1 VWRGIASSA
10 ASARACV
17 LAARQPARRPR
28 ALRVEPP
35 LSRPGAGRDP
45 ASRPERGA
53 DAKFAERSALAA
65 THAKHDVTRRG
76 FLADRRGTDRAQ
88 AFAPP
93 VSRKPGHCAFGSA
106 TVEASNGLAVA
117 SNRLASMTKFASMLT
132 TDSRNG
138 ASRRVPATGA
148 SATSIS
154 RAGSRRPRSLHAAA
168 ALVGKDLGVASY
180 GH

>member
-1 VWRGIASSA
+1 MSQLDHSRHFEHEVGVTASPAAVALLIASRA
-10 ASARACV
+10 AFGD
-17 LAARQPARRPR
+17 
-28 ALRVEPP
+28 ALQ
-35 LSRPGAGRDP
+35 LDPGGS
-45 ASRPERGA
+45 ASRCACCRPCRA
-53 DAKFAERSALAA
+53 RCL
-65 THAKHDVTRRG
+65 V
-76 FLADRRGTDRAQ
+76 RRGTDRAQ

-93 VSRKPGHCAFGSA
+93 VSRKPGHCAFKSA

-154 RAGSRRPRSLHAAA
+154 RPSERYLTRAFDEIWPTMGS
-168 ALVGKDLGVASY
+168 
-180 GH
+180 